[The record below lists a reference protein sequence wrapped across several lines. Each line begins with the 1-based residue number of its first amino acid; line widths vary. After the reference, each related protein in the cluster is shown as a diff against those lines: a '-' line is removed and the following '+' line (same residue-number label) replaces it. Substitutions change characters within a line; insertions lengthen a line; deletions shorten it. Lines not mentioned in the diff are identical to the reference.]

1 MKTFIVTIIDKA
13 RRKRSRIPVVA
24 QSWWQRWNEAINE
37 HGLNVV
43 ISVRPAK

>member
-1 MKTFIVTIIDKA
+1 MRTFIVTVINLA
-13 RRKRSRIPVVA
+13 TRKRTRTPVVA
-24 QSWWQRWNEAINE
+24 RSWWQCWNEAINE

>member
-1 MKTFIVTIIDKA
+1 MRTFIVTTIDKA
-13 RRKRSRIPVVA
+13 RRKRSRVVKLA
-24 QSWWQRWNEAINE
+24 RSWHQCWLDAINE